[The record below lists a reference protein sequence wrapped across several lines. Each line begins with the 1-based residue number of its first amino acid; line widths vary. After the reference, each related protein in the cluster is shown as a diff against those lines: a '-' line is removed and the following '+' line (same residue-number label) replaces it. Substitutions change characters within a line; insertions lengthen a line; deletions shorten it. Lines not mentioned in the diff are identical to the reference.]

1 MKEIIARLS
10 QQIFPDG
17 ETVVIIP
24 EKMCLPSIMLSLKR
38 QGIKHQ
44 LYERRAERGSGR
56 SSNA

>member
-24 EKMCLPSIMLSLKR
+24 EKMCLPSILLSLKR
-38 QGIKHQ
+38 QGIAHQ
-44 LYERRAERGSGR
+44 LCERRTERDSGR